1 MGKLQIITFTHPTH
15 KFNTVKEAR
24 TQQLTIKMIQEII

>member
-24 TQQLTIKMIQEII
+24 TQQLVMQYKK